1 MKFLICGLFLS
12 VAFLA
17 QAQEGKEEIKI
28 YKRLIPADIL
38 RGKCLSSN
46 LEKEEADTSE
56 VRK

>member
-1 MKFLICGLFLS
+1 MKFLICGLILS

-17 QAQEGKEEIKI
+17 QAQEGKDEIKI

-38 RGKCLSSN
+38 RGECLSSS
-46 LEKEEADTSE
+46 LEKEEACTTE